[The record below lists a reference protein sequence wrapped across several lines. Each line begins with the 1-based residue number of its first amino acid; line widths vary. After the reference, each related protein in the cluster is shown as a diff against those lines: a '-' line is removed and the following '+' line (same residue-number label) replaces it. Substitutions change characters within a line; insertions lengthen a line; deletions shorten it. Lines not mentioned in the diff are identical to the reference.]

1 MVAAVGFVFATVL
14 LTLLM
19 GSSAGAEEATI
30 GGTMEVVDGDDRTPV
45 EGAEVT
51 VELDGETLGVA
62 TSGADGTWSQPV
74 PDAGTYVV
82 RLDLESLPGG
92 VELAENGTAELAEV
106 RVRSGQDKTVRFRLG
121 PGLTSTVSTTKQL
134 VDLTVLGLKLGGI
147 IAMAAV
153 GLSLI
158 FGVTQLVNFAH
169 GEMVTLGAVVAFFLH
184 ASSAGPGLGLVVVV
198 LPTVLILAAFG
209 GLQEKVLWAPL
220 RRRKSGTIA
229 MLVISIGLSF
239 AIRNVILVIFGGEPK
254 TYIDYAV
261 QQEKSFLGIETVPKN
276 VFIILSSLAI
286 LGAVGLF
293 LQKTRTGIAL
303 RAVSDNKDLAES
315 SGIDVNRVILVTWIM
330 GSGLAG
336 LGGVYFGLSEAVQ
349 WNMGFRL
356 LLLIFAA
363 VVLGGL
369 GTAYGAMLGGFI
381 IGLSVELSTF
391 WISNELKNAV
401 ALGILVLMLLVRPQ
415 GLLGTKA
422 RLG

>member
-1 MVAAVGFVFATVL
+1 
-14 LTLLM
+14 
-19 GSSAGAEEATI
+19 
-30 GGTMEVVDGDDRTPV
+30 
-45 EGAEVT
+45 
-51 VELDGETLGVA
+51 
-62 TSGADGTWSQPV
+62 
-74 PDAGTYVV
+74 
-82 RLDLESLPGG
+82 
-92 VELAENGTAELAEV
+92 
-106 RVRSGQDKTVRFRLG
+106 
-121 PGLTSTVSTTKQL
+121 
-134 VDLTVLGLKLGGI
+134 
-147 IAMAAV
+147 
-153 GLSLI
+153 
-158 FGVTQLVNFAH
+158 
-169 GEMVTLGAVVAFFLH
+169 
-184 ASSAGPGLGLVVVV
+184 
-198 LPTVLILAAFG
+198 
-209 GLQEKVLWAPL
+209 
-220 RRRKSGTIA
+220 

-261 QQEKSFLGIETVPKN
+261 QQEQAFLGIETVPKN
-276 VFIILSSLAI
+276 VFIILSSLVI

-315 SGIDVNRVILVTWIM
+315 SGIDVNRVILVTWVM

-415 GLLGTKA
+415 GLLGTKE